1 MFILF
6 QNDNL
11 QLDNLISNSKNGKR
25 EYLFQDEL
33 LEGIFNEKK
42 KKSSSALV
50 VRNTIYNNF

>member
-1 MFILF
+1 
-6 QNDNL
+6 L

-50 VRNTIYNNF
+50 VRNTIYNNFLKIIF